1 MRLKEA
7 KKPTDQDFSPPSSS
21 VLGHFL
27 FSPQM
32 VIASL
37 LRKSDYLAFLSGAV
51 QHPNGFLFCLCI
63 AIRLRLPYR
72 HLFLS
77 EKLTKELLSMHMHS
91 LNWLAILLAAISTML
106 LGFLWY
112 SPLLFAKAWTREMG
126 YDPNDK
132 SKMDEMRRNAGP
144 AYAGSFVAGLLS
156 AVTLALILHGMRAES
171 VHFGMMASFH
181 IWLGFVATVQ
191 FTGALFAKQS
201 MKLFAINTGY
211 QLVCYLVMGAILVL
225 WK

>member
-1 MRLKEA
+1 
-7 KKPTDQDFSPPSSS
+7 
-21 VLGHFL
+21 
-27 FSPQM
+27 
-32 VIASL
+32 
-37 LRKSDYLAFLSGAV
+37 
-51 QHPNGFLFCLCI
+51 
-63 AIRLRLPYR
+63 
-72 HLFLS
+72 
-77 EKLTKELLSMHMHS
+77 MHMHS
-91 LNWLAILLAAISTML
+91 LNWLAILVAAISTMI

-132 SKMDEMRRNAGP
+132 AKMDEMRKSAGP
-144 AYAGSFVAGLLS
+144 AYAGSLVASLLS
-156 AVTLALILHGMRAES
+156 AFTLALVLHGMRAES
-171 VHFGMMASFH
+171 LHFGMMASFH

-211 QLVCYLVMGAILVL
+211 QLVCYLVMGGILVF